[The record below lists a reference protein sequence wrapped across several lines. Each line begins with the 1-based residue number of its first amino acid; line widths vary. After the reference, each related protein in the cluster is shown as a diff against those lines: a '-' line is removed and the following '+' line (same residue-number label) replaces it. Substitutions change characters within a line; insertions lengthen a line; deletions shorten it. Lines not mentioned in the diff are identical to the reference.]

1 MRLQSKEIISIASGE
16 ELQVFNFNGM
26 QLRAKLVQGE
36 PWFIGTD
43 LARLLDYSDTNALTR
58 KLDDDEKISVKLTG
72 ISATNPVATI
82 INESGL
88 YSAVLSSRKPE
99 AKAFKKWVTSEV
111 LPAIRKTG
119 SYETPKTLE
128 QRSLELLGELTAR
141 VQEQQLELESA
152 RPKVELHDQIMTAE
166 GHLSVSDAGKLL
178 AQAGVNTGPRKLF
191 ADLDAL
197 GWTFVRGGKRQI
209 YENIRRQK
217 LLDYKAQSYFDQ
229 NRGERVIAE
238 PQIRVTPK
246 GLEKLRIKLL
256 PPLSEEL
263 AA

>member
-1 MRLQSKEIISIASGE
+1 MTLTPITTRE
-16 ELQVFNFNGM
+16 ELRSFNFNGVE
-26 QLRAKLVQGE
+26 LRGLLINGE
-36 PWFIGTD
+36 PWFI
-43 LARLLDYSDTNALTR
+43 ALDVAAVLEYSDGEAITR
-58 KLDDDEKISVKLTG
+58 RLDDDEIQNLQIVGFGNRGL
-72 ISATNPVATI
+72 NI

-88 YSAVLSSRKPE
+88 YSAILVSRKPE

-119 SYETPKTLE
+119 SYETSKTLE
-128 QRSLELLGELTAR
+128 QRSLELLGELTNR
-141 VQEQQLELESA
+141 VRQQQAELESA

>member
-1 MRLQSKEIISIASGE
+1 MGITPITPRE
-16 ELQVFNFNGM
+16 ELRSFNFNGVE
-26 QLRAKLVQGE
+26 LRGLLIDGE
-36 PWFIGTD
+36 PWFI
-43 LARLLDYSDTNALTR
+43 ALDVAAVLEYSDGEAITR
-58 KLDDDEKISVKLTG
+58 RLDEDEIQNLQIVGFGNRGL
-72 ISATNPVATI
+72 NI

-88 YSAVLSSRKPE
+88 YSAILASRKPE
-99 AKAFKKWVTSEV
+99 AKAFKKWVTTEV

-128 QRSLELLGELTAR
+128 ERSLELLGELTAR
-141 VQEQQLELESA
+141 VRQQQAELESA

-191 ADLDAL
+191 SDLDEL
-197 GWTFVRGGKRQI
+197 QWTFVRGGKRQI
-209 YENIRRQK
+209 YEHIRRQK

-256 PPLSEEL
+256 PPLTEEL

>member
-1 MRLQSKEIISIASGE
+1 MTLTSIASPE
-16 ELQVFNFNGM
+16 ELQVFNFNGL
-26 QLRAKLVQGE
+26 QLRAKLINGE
-36 PWFIGTD
+36 PMFVLMDIVKALGLTTT
-43 LARLLDYSDTNALTR
+43 ARVAERLREAGVSKTHIRSGGQNRELTVI
-58 KLDDDEKISVKLTG
+58 DEGNLYRVIMRSN
-72 ISATNPVATI
+72 SPVAEPF
-82 INESGL
+82 ES
-88 YSAVLSSRKPE
+88 
-99 AKAFKKWVTSEV
+99 WVADEV

-141 VQEQQLELESA
+141 VQEQQAELESA
-152 RPKVELHDQIMTAE
+152 RPKVQLHDQIMTAE

-209 YENIRRQK
+209 YEHIRRQK

>member
-1 MRLQSKEIISIASGE
+1 MNLTSITTRE
-16 ELQVFNFNGM
+16 ELRSFNFNGVE
-26 QLRAKLVQGE
+26 LRGLLIDGE
-36 PWFIGTD
+36 PWFI
-43 LARLLDYSDTNALTR
+43 ALDVAAVLEYSDGEAITR
-58 KLDDDEKISVKLTG
+58 RLDNDEIQNLQIVGFGNRGL
-72 ISATNPVATI
+72 NI

-88 YSAVLSSRKPE
+88 YSAILVSRKPE

-111 LPAIRKTG
+111 LPTIRKTG

-141 VQEQQLELESA
+141 VQEQQAELESA

-209 YENIRRQK
+209 YEHIRRQK

-256 PPLSEEL
+256 PPLTEEL

>member
-1 MRLQSKEIISIASGE
+1 MNLTPIATSE
-16 ELQVFNFNGM
+16 ELQVFNFNGL
-26 QLRAKLVQGE
+26 QLRAKLIGGE
-36 PWFIGTD
+36 PMFVLRDAAEVLNITRG
-43 LARLLDYSDTNALTR
+43 ARITERLREKGVR
-58 KLDDDEKISVKLTG
+58 KTYIPTAGGNQEMTVIDEG
-72 ISATNPVATI
+72 N
-82 INESGL
+82 L
-88 YSAVLSSRKPE
+88 YRVIMRSNSPAAELFE
-99 AKAFKKWVTSEV
+99 TWIADEV
-111 LPAIRKTG
+111 LPTIRKTG

-128 QRSLELLGELTAR
+128 QRSLELLGELTDR
-141 VQEQQLELESA
+141 VRQQQAELESA